1 MRLSVSRTGKETV
14 GMKEEM
20 PIYTIM
26 MEPSITVTVEA
37 RSQQAAMD
45 EAEQM
50 IYDLEDYGGVT
61 IQRMSSDVCDGE
73 EEEA

>member
-1 MRLSVSRTGKETV
+1 
-14 GMKEEM
+14 MKEEM